1 MRTRL
6 RRTSLC
12 GMDPSAARR
21 TVTAADVMQPVPTT
35 VELEAHLAA
44 AAYLMR
50 QAAASALVVLRDE
63 RTRTPVGIVT
73 DTDVAHAVADGR
85 DVEQTRVR
93 DVLQGELITVRPD
106 VPVAEAAATMVSAGV
121 RHLPVADERG
131 LLGMLD
137 ISTACRAL
145 LDTSRGR

>member
-1 MRTRL
+1 
-6 RRTSLC
+6 
-12 GMDPSAARR
+12 
-21 TVTAADVMQPVPTT
+21 
-35 VELEAHLAA
+35 
-44 AAYLMR
+44 
-50 QAAASALVVLRDE
+50 
-63 RTRTPVGIVT
+63 
-73 DTDVAHAVADGR
+73 VAHAVVDGR

-106 VPVAEAAATMVSAGV
+106 VPVAEAAVTMVSAGV

-145 LDTSRGR
+145 LDTPSSR

>member
-1 MRTRL
+1 MRTRA

-12 GMDPSAARR
+12 DMDTSAARR
-21 TVTAADVMQPVPTT
+21 TVLAADVMQPVPTT
-35 VELEAHLAA
+35 VEPEAHLAA

-85 DVEQTRVR
+85 RRRADA
-93 DVLQGELITVRPD
+93 GPGRP
-106 VPVAEAAATMVSAGV
+106 AGRAHHRAA
-121 RHLPVADERG
+121 R
-131 LLGMLD
+131 
-137 ISTACRAL
+137 
-145 LDTSRGR
+145 TSRSPRRP